1 MNENLVYALV
11 QLVHNFGA
19 VAVTAA
25 PVAASWRTS
34 ESGPSR
40 SALLALVV
48 IAWLAQIA
56 SGVSFGLTSL
66 HYYGVLP
73 DLSATAR
80 TALMLKVLCAASGLG
95 LSALLMLRG
104 PRWSAR
110 ARERSWHAL
119 AGLGATALAAA
130 AVLRWFS

>member
-1 MNENLVYALV
+1 MENLVYALV

-25 PVAASWRTS
+25 PLAASRPAWAAHS
-34 ESGPSR
+34 SH
-40 SALLALVV
+40 SALCRLVAG
-48 IAWLAQIA
+48 AWAVQIA

-66 HYYGVLP
+66 HFYGVLP

-80 TALMLKVLCAASGLG
+80 GALVVKVLCAACGFALSVLLLSRGARWNSQAYARSWLV
-95 LSALLMLRG
+95 LSA
-104 PRWSAR
+104 
-110 ARERSWHAL
+110 
-119 AGLGATALAAA
+119 LGATALAAA

>member
-1 MNENLVYALV
+1 MENLAYALV

-25 PVAASWRTS
+25 PVAATRPACATS
-34 ESGPSR
+34 AAR
-40 SALLALVV
+40 AALVRLV
-48 IAWLAQIA
+48 VVAWALQVA

-73 DLSATAR
+73 DLGSIAR
-80 TALMLKVLCAASGLG
+80 TALVVKVLCAAGGLA
-95 LSALLMLRG
+95 LSALLLARG
-104 PRWSAR
+104 ARWSAR
-110 ARERSWHAL
+110 AHERSWNAL
-119 AGLGATALAAA
+119 AGFGATALAGA

>member
-1 MNENLVYALV
+1 MENLVYALV

-25 PVAASWRTS
+25 PLAATRPAGASAAV
-34 ESGPSR
+34 R
-40 SALLALVV
+40 SALAKLVV
-48 IAWLAQIA
+48 VAWAVQVA

-73 DLSATAR
+73 DLGAIAR
-80 TALMLKVLCAASGLG
+80 TALVVKVLCAATGLA
-95 LSALLMLRG
+95 LSALLLARG
-104 PRWSAR
+104 ARWSAR
-110 ARERSWHAL
+110 AHDRSWHAL
-119 AGLGATALAAA
+119 AALGATALAGA

>member
-1 MNENLVYALV
+1 MENLVYALV

-25 PVAASWRTS
+25 PLAASWRPA
-34 ESGPSR
+34 EADASR
-40 SALLALVV
+40 AALLGLVAV
-48 IAWLAQIA
+48 AWVAQIA
-56 SGVSFGLTSL
+56 SGISFGLTSL

-73 DLSATAR
+73 DLGATAR
-80 TALMLKVLCAASGLG
+80 AALVVKVACAAAGLA
-95 LSALLMLRG
+95 LSILLLLRG
-104 PRWSAR
+104 RHWSAHAH
-110 ARERSWHAL
+110 ARGWHAL

>member
-1 MNENLVYALV
+1 MENLAYALV

-25 PVAASWRTS
+25 PLAASRPAWATDS
-34 ESGPSR
+34 IR
-40 SALLALVV
+40 SALGRLVAG
-48 IAWLAQIA
+48 AWAVQIA

-66 HYYGVLP
+66 HFYGVLP

-80 TALMLKVLCAASGLG
+80 AALVVKVLCAVTGLALSGL
-95 LSALLMLRG
+95 LLLRG
-104 PRWSAR
+104 ARWSSA
-110 ARERSWHAL
+110 AHARSWNAL
-119 AGLGATALAAA
+119 AALGATALAAA